1 MSLCWRG
8 IDPLD
13 SFHDQ
18 MVTIQQNEF
27 RSSERT
33 NFLKNYYS
41 FILKLP
47 EGKKL
52 LELERSNDP
61 KNI

>member
-18 MVTIQQNEF
+18 MVTIQQNEY

-33 NFLKNYYS
+33 NFLKNYSS

-52 LELERSNDP
+52 LEFERSNDP

>member
-8 IDPLD
+8 VDPLN

-18 MVTIQQNEF
+18 MVTIQQNEC
-27 RSSERT
+27 RATEHT

-52 LELERSNDP
+52 LEFER
-61 KNI
+61 